1 MIGLLKVALFLTI
14 PLVTDPEWESILLV
28 ESHAGKT
35 STNIAQIRPVV
46 VEDLNRILGEERF
59 SYSDRK
65 CVEKSR
71 EMFDLYTIHYAGVD
85 ASFEEKARV
94 WNGGPRGDKKPATKK
109 YWKKVEATHKELLKE
124 YKID

>member
-1 MIGLLKVALFLTI
+1 MLGLLKIALFLAT

-28 ESHAGKT
+28 ESQAGKT

-46 VEDLNRILGEERF
+46 VEDLNRILGEDKF
-59 SYSDRK
+59 SYSDRV

-71 EMFDLYTIHYAGVD
+71 QMFDLYTNYYAGLD
-85 ASFEEKARV
+85 ATFEEKARI
-94 WNGGPRGDKKPATKK
+94 WNGGPKGYQKSATKR
-109 YWKKVEATHKELLKE
+109 YWKKVDATHKELLKE